1 MKQTKKFLRS
11 KQLLRDMQTF
21 RWGFPLGYFTSG
33 YVATNGRPRVLQEPI
48 TLESILR
55 SMKAMEEAGL
65 LRGKIEK
72 YHPIHFQPLMVM
84 PTRPMVFFRDMEG
97 V

>member
-11 KQLLRDMQTF
+11 KQFLRDIRTF
-21 RWGFPLGYFTSG
+21 RWGFPMDYFKSG
-33 YVATNGRPRVLQEPI
+33 VWATNGRTGVLQEPI

-72 YHPIHFQPLMVM
+72 YPPIHFQPLMVM
-84 PTRPMVFFRDMEG
+84 PTAPRMFFRDMEG